1 MPRKDGESDNE
12 YRSRVIDPISDSFCA
27 AKWLNAT
34 IWLGH
39 GGTASCH
46 HPPAHNIDKEE
57 IKTNPSAI
65 HNTRHKKKM
74 RQMMLDGTRPKEC
87 EYCWKIEDMEKD
99 SDGNRP
105 VSDRTFKTVIYSDED
120 IERIAT
126 ADTSEDVNLKTLEIA
141 FDRTCQFACSYC
153 NPAFSTTWVK
163 DIRNNGGYEN
173 IKSDARGHF
182 IDDAPYA
189 DPFDKDEENPYVKA
203 FWEWWPE
210 LSLELEELR
219 ITGGEP
225 TMSDSVWGLF
235 NWFKDN
241 ADTHPNAKNMR
252 FAINSNLGA
261 KPALIQKLAEATK
274 HVNKFH
280 LYSSGEAVGIQGEYI
295 RDGLDWNQWKQNSV
309 ILCREGNIAGFHM
322 MMTVNALCL
331 DTITQFLD
339 WVLNMKREFGS
350 QNPRFSVNI
359 LRFPSFQSPLT
370 LPDHL
375 RTLYHNEL
383 KEWLDGVRDRNEC
396 DQKGQPLVAPW
407 EQEQVTRLIEYL
419 DVVKTPH
426 RNTADRKLLEHDFRV
441 FYEQYDKRRG
451 KDFRKAFPR
460 LVEWYD
466 SLEFTPLEEPE
477 DDIQKPKGHREV
489 EVYAHREVDED
500 GVVEVKEVR
509 NRTNSA
515 GEVVHGTPSKALKG
529 RKTGESQDDYDD
541 EKYADEPDYKK
552 KRAGSSIGW
561 DPDADGLGGQ

>member
-1 MPRKDGESDNE
+1 MPRKHDETDNE
-12 YRSRVIDPISDSFCA
+12 YRTRVIDPISDSFCA

-74 RQMMLDGTRPKEC
+74 RQMMLEGTRPKEC

-99 SDGNRP
+99 SDGHRP
-105 VSDRTFKTVIYSDED
+105 VSDRTFKTVIYSDEE

-126 ADTSEDVNLKTLEIA
+126 MDPADDVNLKTLEIA
-141 FDRTCQFACSYC
+141 FDRTCNFACSYC
-153 NPAFSTTWVK
+153 NPAFSSTWVK
-163 DIRNNGGYEN
+163 DVRKFGGYQN

-189 DPFDKDEENPYVKA
+189 DPFVKDEENPYVKA

-225 TMSDSVWGLF
+225 MMNDSVWGLF
-235 NWFKDN
+235 EWFKDN
-241 ADTHPNAKNMR
+241 ADIHPNAKNMR
-252 FAINSNLGA
+252 FAVNSNLGG
-261 KPALIQKLAEATK
+261 KPKLITRLAEASQ

-280 LYSSGEAVGIQGEYI
+280 LYSSGEAVGLGGEYI
-295 RDGLDWNQWKQNSV
+295 RDGLIWSEWKQNCV
-309 ILCREGNIAGFHM
+309 IMLREGKIEGFHM

-331 DTITQFLD
+331 DSIVQFLD
-339 WVLNMKREFGS
+339 WMLGMKREFGAS
-350 QNPRFSVNI
+350 KPRFSVNI
-359 LRFPSFQSPLT
+359 LRFPSFQSALT

-375 RTLYHNEL
+375 RQLYHTEL
-383 KEWLDGVRDRNEC
+383 REWLNGVRDRDEK
-396 DQKGQPLVAPW
+396 DQHGQPLVAMW
-407 EQEQVTRLIEYL
+407 EEEQLTRLIEYL

-426 RNTADRKLLEHDFRV
+426 RNTADKDLLEHDFRV
-441 FYEQYDKRRG
+441 FYEQYDQRRG
-451 KDFRKAFPR
+451 LDFRKAFPR

-466 SLEFTPLEEPE
+466 SLEFTELAEPE
-477 DDIQKPKGHREV
+477 NDIQKPKGERLV
-489 EVYAHREVDED
+489 EVFAHREVSED
-500 GVVEVKEVR
+500 GEVTVEEVR
-509 NRTNSA
+509 QRT
-515 GEVVHGTPSKALKG
+515 
-529 RKTGESQDDYDD
+529 RKTGESKDDYDD
-541 EKYADEPDYKK
+541 TKYADEPDYKK
-552 KRAGSSIGW
+552 SGSSIGW
-561 DPDADGLGGQ
+561 DPESDGLGGQ